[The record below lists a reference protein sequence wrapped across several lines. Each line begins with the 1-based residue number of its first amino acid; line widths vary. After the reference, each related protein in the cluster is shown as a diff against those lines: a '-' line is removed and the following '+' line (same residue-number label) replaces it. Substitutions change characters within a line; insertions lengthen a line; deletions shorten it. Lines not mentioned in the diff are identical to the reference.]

1 MTAYAMRTKSLG
13 VAFLLI
19 LSGVFSLSMRPAL
32 GDEFD
37 PYIRVLMGDHFFEVN
52 GNDRGTP
59 LRVKAGQYF
68 WIVLKNNGNFAHEV
82 SWGRNPRYDE
92 KHAFD
97 NGYRENLLENVRV
110 QIISEKFE
118 LVANDL
124 TYFRLEPG
132 QEAELEM
139 TLPAEVIGEWEM
151 GCFISPHHQNGHHL
165 KFIVE

>member
-1 MTAYAMRTKSLG
+1 MA
-13 VAFLLI
+13 LLLL
-19 LSGVFSLSMRPAL
+19 LSGVASLSMRQAL

-37 PYIRVLMGDHFFEVN
+37 PYIKVLMGDHFFEVK

-59 LRVKAGQYF
+59 LRVKAGQVF
-68 WIVLKNNGNFAHEV
+68 WIVLKNNGKFAHEI
-82 SWGRNPRYDE
+82 SWGRNLRYDE
-92 KHAFD
+92 KDPSD
-97 NGYRENLLENVRV
+97 NGYRENLLENVQV
-110 QIISEKFE
+110 NIIAEKFE

-124 TYFRLEPG
+124 TYFRLDPG

-151 GCFISPHHQNGHHL
+151 GCFISPHYQNGMHL

>member
-1 MTAYAMRTKSLG
+1 MTAYVVRTKSLG

-19 LSGVFSLSMRPAL
+19 LSGMASLPITQAF

-37 PYIRVLMGDHFFEVN
+37 PYIKVLMGDDFYEVK
-52 GNDRGTP
+52 GYDKGTP
-59 LRVKAGQYF
+59 LRVKAGQVF
-68 WIVLKNNGNFAHEV
+68 WIVLKNNGKFAHEI
-82 SWGRNPRYDE
+82 SWGRNLIDKGNYYD
-92 KHAFD
+92 
-97 NGYRENLLENVRV
+97 GYRENLLENVQV
-110 QIISEKFE
+110 NIIGEKFE

-124 TYFRLEPG
+124 TYFRLDPG

-151 GCFISPHHQNGHHL
+151 GCFISPHYQNGMHL

>member
-1 MTAYAMRTKSLG
+1 MTAYVVRTKSLG

-19 LSGVFSLSMRPAL
+19 LSGIASLPITQAF

-37 PYIRVLMGDHFFEVN
+37 PYIKVLMGDDFYEVK
-52 GNDRGTP
+52 GYDKGTP
-59 LRVKAGQYF
+59 LRVKAGQVF
-68 WIVLKNNGNFAHEV
+68 WIVLKNNGKFPHDV

-92 KHAFD
+92 KD
-97 NGYRENLLENVRV
+97 RSNNGYRENLLENVQV
-110 QIISEKFE
+110 NIIGEKFE

-151 GCFISPHHQNGHHL
+151 GCFISPHYQNGMHL

>member
-1 MTAYAMRTKSLG
+1 MTAYVVRTKSLG

-19 LSGVFSLSMRPAL
+19 LSGMASLPITQAF

-37 PYIRVLMGDHFFEVN
+37 PYIKVLMGEYFYEVK
-52 GNDRGTP
+52 GNDKGTP
-59 LRVKAGQYF
+59 LRVKAGQVF
-68 WIVLKNNGNFAHEV
+68 WIVLKNNGKFGHEI

-92 KHAFD
+92 KVGSD
-97 NGYRENLLENVRV
+97 NGYRENLLENVQV
-110 QIISEKFE
+110 NIIGEKFE
-118 LVANDL
+118 LVANGL

-151 GCFISPHHQNGHHL
+151 GCFISPHYQNGMHL

>member
-1 MTAYAMRTKSLG
+1 MTAYVVRTMSLG

-19 LSGVFSLSMRPAL
+19 LSGMASLPITQAF
-32 GDEFD
+32 GDEFN
-37 PYIRVLMGDHFFEVN
+37 PYIKVQMGEYFYEVK
-52 GNDRGTP
+52 GNDKGTP
-59 LRVKAGQYF
+59 LRVKAGQIF
-68 WIVLKNNGNFAHEV
+68 WIVLENTGTSEHSI

-110 QIISEKFE
+110 QIIGEKFE

-124 TYFRLEPG
+124 TYFSLEPG

-151 GCFISPHHQNGHHL
+151 GCFISPHYQNGEHL

>member
-1 MTAYAMRTKSLG
+1 MTAYVVRTMSLG

-19 LSGVFSLSMRPAL
+19 LSGMASLPITQAF

-37 PYIRVLMGDHFFEVN
+37 PYIKVLMGDDFYEVK
-52 GNDRGTP
+52 GYDKGTP
-59 LRVKAGQYF
+59 LRVKAGQVF
-68 WIVLKNNGNFAHEV
+68 WIVLKNNGKFAHEI
-82 SWGRNPRYDE
+82 SWGRNLIDKGNYYD
-92 KHAFD
+92 
-97 NGYRENLLENVRV
+97 GYRENLLENVQV
-110 QIISEKFE
+110 NIIGEKFE

-124 TYFRLEPG
+124 TYFRLDPG

-151 GCFISPHHQNGHHL
+151 GCFISPHYQNGMHL